1 MGIKH
6 IDRFQ
11 GLVIPLHVGFLISED
26 LALASETGLTIQ
38 GSYVAEVLLQWKG
51 AEKAS
56 DIDIRRDQRGTHW
69 LVLARELY
77 TF

>member
-6 IDRFQ
+6 SDRFQ

-38 GSYVAEVLLQWKG
+38 GSYVAEVLLQ
-51 AEKAS
+51 
-56 DIDIRRDQRGTHW
+56 
-69 LVLARELY
+69 
-77 TF
+77 

>member
-11 GLVIPLHVGFLISED
+11 GFVIPLHVGFLISED

-38 GSYVAEVLLQWKG
+38 GSYVAEVLLQ
-51 AEKAS
+51 
-56 DIDIRRDQRGTHW
+56 
-69 LVLARELY
+69 
-77 TF
+77 

>member
-11 GLVIPLHVGFLISED
+11 GLVIALHVGFLISEED

-38 GSYVAEVLLQWKG
+38 GSYVAEVLLQ
-51 AEKAS
+51 
-56 DIDIRRDQRGTHW
+56 
-69 LVLARELY
+69 
-77 TF
+77 